1 MSPSIHSPCAAN
13 PSASCAVRGDTAGT
27 GRHHAL
33 NPAPRSGLARS
44 ASVLAVLALSL
55 TLGACASRPTHQQLG
70 TAAGAVVGGAT
81 GSVLFGSTLGTVAG
95 AAAGAVVGN
104 ELSRKPRR

>member
-1 MSPSIHSPCAAN
+1 M
-13 PSASCAVRGDTAGT
+13 
-27 GRHHAL
+27 
-33 NPAPRSGLARS
+33 ARS